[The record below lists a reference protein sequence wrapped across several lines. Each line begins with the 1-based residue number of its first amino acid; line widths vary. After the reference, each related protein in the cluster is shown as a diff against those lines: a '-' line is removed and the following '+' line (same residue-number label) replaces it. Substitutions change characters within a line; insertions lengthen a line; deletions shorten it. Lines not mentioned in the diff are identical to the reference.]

1 MFNRLLRHDAYR
13 QKFAARWQNLR
24 NRPFSVTNIKRLMDE
39 NARTLG
45 AAVRRNEARWKTLTG
60 PYPDRLSFEDDLKE
74 MKEWTAARLE
84 WLDQEIAR
92 RCGVPATGR
101 GL

>member
-1 MFNRLLRHDAYR
+1 M
-13 QKFAARWQNLR
+13 
-24 NRPFSVTNIKRLMDE
+24 MDE

-60 PYPDRLSFEDDLKE
+60 PYPDRLAFEDDLKE
-74 MKEWTAARLE
+74 MKMWTAARLE

-92 RCGVPATGR
+92 RCGVPATER
-101 GL
+101 GF